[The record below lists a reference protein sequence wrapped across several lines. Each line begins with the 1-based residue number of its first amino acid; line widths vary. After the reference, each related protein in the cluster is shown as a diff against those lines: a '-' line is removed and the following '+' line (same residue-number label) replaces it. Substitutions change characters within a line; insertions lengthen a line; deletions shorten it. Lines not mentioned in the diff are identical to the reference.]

1 MTAKN
6 QIVGSAAEIDKVPII
21 SLKTLTSD
29 KGTNTHHVFV
39 TDEYGISIV
48 FTEIKSKL
56 ATNPA
61 GLQTLI
67 YLTAQKENPPLFNA
81 ELSSLEKR
89 FSHQLEIHYLSRHA
103 NTLPG
108 KVIIQETLEVVIN
121 SNLCCDMLF
130 HLAGNETFV
139 EPANERLRFLGIKQN
154 QISIQK
160 FNNL

>member
-6 QIVGSAAEIDKVPII
+6 QFVVCDAKTDKVTII
-21 SLKTLTSD
+21 SLKRLTSD
-29 KGTNTHHVFV
+29 NGINTHHIFV

-61 GLQTLI
+61 GFQTLV
-67 YLTAQKENPPLFNA
+67 YVTARKENPPLFNA

-89 FSHQLEIHYLSRHA
+89 FSHQLEIHYLSWHA
-103 NTLPG
+103 YTSPG
-108 KVIIQETLEVVIN
+108 KEIIQETLEVVIN
-121 SNLCCDMLF
+121 SNLCCVMLF
-130 HLAGNETFV
+130 HLVGNVTFV
-139 EPANERLRFLGIKQN
+139 EPVNERLRFLGIKQN

-160 FNNL
+160 FNN